1 MAKAIVDK
9 QFNNSF
15 EQMIKADLLRFNQHN
30 CIKGQDLS
38 PSMRVLLGTF
48 AYLEKGI
55 RLI

>member
-38 PSMRVLLGTF
+38 PSMRVLLGIY
-48 AYLEKGI
+48 AYLGKGI